1 MFQTAPAP
9 PVAIA
14 FIEWLL
20 SHIAIIGWPA
30 FLIFI
35 WKFRGKIDEFL
46 AAVKL
51 SDLRLTQTQAV
62 ASDVLTVVNTIKTNH
77 LEHLAK
83 SIDAMQSVQV
93 EADARLEKHQA
104 SDAVEFTRIHVE
116 ADKLL
121 SAQMDANKSL
131 SEANKSLDSI
141 DKGISILVD
150 RGRS

>member
-1 MFQTAPAP
+1 MTPTTLTVVSWIFDHAA
-9 PVAIA
+9 
-14 FIEWLL
+14 L
-20 SHIAIIGWPA
+20 IGWPA
-30 FLIFI
+30 LLILV

-51 SDLRLTQTQAV
+51 SDVRLTQTQEV

-77 LEHLAK
+77 LEHLAT

-131 SEANKSLDSI
+131 GEANKSLASI
-141 DKGISILVD
+141 DSGIRLLVD
-150 RGRS
+150 RGLRNV